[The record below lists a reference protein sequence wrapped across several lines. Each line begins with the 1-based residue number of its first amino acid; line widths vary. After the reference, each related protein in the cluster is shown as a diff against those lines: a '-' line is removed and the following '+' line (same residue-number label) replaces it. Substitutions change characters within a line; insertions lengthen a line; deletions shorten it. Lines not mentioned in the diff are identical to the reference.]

1 MSHDHNHHSHGPPN
15 YTRAFAL
22 GVALNLS
29 FVAVEFGF
37 GLWSQSVA
45 LMADAGHN
53 LSDVLGLLLAWA
65 AAYASTVGPN
75 ERRTYGLRRTSILAA
90 LVNALVLLL
99 VTGGITWEAVRRL
112 TSPAPVMGT
121 TMMAVAAVGV
131 VVNGATALLFFSGC
145 RHDLNLRSA
154 FLVTREFAPAMAK
167 RRRGDIFFMAS
178 IASLRG
184 FPRGGAYVAAKHGLL
199 GLARSFRAE
208 LKSRGV
214 RVMTILPG
222 ATWSPSWEGSGVPPE
237 RMMPTE
243 DIARA
248 FYDAYRM
255 SRRTVVEEWILRPQ
269 LGDVE

>member
-1 MSHDHNHHSHGPPN
+1 
-15 YTRAFAL
+15 
-22 GVALNLS
+22 
-29 FVAVEFGF
+29 
-37 GLWSQSVA
+37 
-45 LMADAGHN
+45 MA
-53 LSDVLGLLLAWA
+53 
-65 AAYASTVGPN
+65 
-75 ERRTYGLRRTSILAA
+75 RRLPHF
-90 LVNALVLLL
+90 L
-99 VTGGITWEAVRRL
+99 VTGASQGIGEAIATIFARETGGRLSLVARQAGKLRQVAKQCRAAGAEAAETFRCDVSDAGAVRAMARDVR
-112 TSPAPVMGT
+112 ARMGEVDVLINN
-121 TMMAVAAVGV
+121 AGSFLPEPLAKISVAGFDAMLD
-131 VVNGATALLFFSGC
+131 A
-145 RHDLNLRSA
+145 NLRSA

-208 LKSRGV
+208 LKPRGV

-222 ATWSPSWEGSGVPPE
+222 ATWSPSWEGSGVPAE
-237 RMMPTE
+237 RMMPTG